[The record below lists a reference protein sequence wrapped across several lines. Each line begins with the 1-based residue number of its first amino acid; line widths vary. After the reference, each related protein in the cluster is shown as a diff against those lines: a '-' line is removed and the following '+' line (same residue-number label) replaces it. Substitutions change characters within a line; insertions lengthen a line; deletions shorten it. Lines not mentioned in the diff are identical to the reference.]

1 MLVRYDA
8 LQKRMVFL
16 DAFAEG
22 LEMFKIHTA
31 IKHFTP
37 LFECMFLAPSSCS
50 SSDVLSIMSVSNRAL
65 NDKQR
70 LVLTF
75 LQGAVNQ
82 LDEEG
87 VYRILN
93 RFFA

>member
-1 MLVRYDA
+1 
-8 LQKRMVFL
+8 
-16 DAFAEG
+16 
-22 LEMFKIHTA
+22 MFKMHTA

-50 SSDVLSIMSVSNRAL
+50 SSDMLYIMSVSNHVL

-82 LDEEG
+82 LVEG
-87 VYRILN
+87 VYIEFLNSIDRIRLSD
-93 RFFA
+93 ADYK